1 MTNYLSANRNRA
13 PLIVACVVAHLGILG
28 CSATCKTATQR
39 RTCAS
44 ADDTH
49 GLVVF
54 RELREGHIEALKLR
68 RVVLMQPVA
77 MNSHTTRLDCD
88 STFFRLPTDPR
99 ALGYWIALVGDV
111 AGTDCESFEVARS
124 QALTA
129 TTQQT
134 DAIWQLPRV
143 HSERLRGR
151 WAIMDRTTDTWQQ
164 CESTKALLAAVLHPY
179 DWGGYGAREALAPL
193 CRSSVGW
200 REGSPAYVLNVTN
213 NNRIELLQ
221 LDGFVLLKQIGCEQD
236 INPVHCANL
245 APVAAVGHAALWT
258 FNGVD
263 DAVDAVNGEAVQFHA
278 ALTAWPI
285 PADPS
290 PSFLIYY
297 PDQYDAISEWLNNQE
312 E

>member
-1 MTNYLSANRNRA
+1 M
-13 PLIVACVVAHLGILG
+13 
-28 CSATCKTATQR
+28 
-39 RTCAS
+39 
-44 ADDTH
+44 
-49 GLVVF
+49 
-54 RELREGHIEALKLR
+54 
-68 RVVLMQPVA
+68 
-77 MNSHTTRLDCD
+77 
-88 STFFRLPTDPR
+88 
-99 ALGYWIALVGDV
+99 
-111 AGTDCESFEVARS
+111 
-124 QALTA
+124 
-129 TTQQT
+129 
-134 DAIWQLPRV
+134 
-143 HSERLRGR
+143 
-151 WAIMDRTTDTWQQ
+151 
-164 CESTKALLAAVLHPY
+164 LHPY